1 MPERSSIWNSTGVG
15 DGAGTGITQQQWLEI
30 FRDSFTSDRYSS
42 EGVLA
47 GVSGELKVTGTSSPL
62 TVAVGAGYV
71 YGFYYQNTASLNL
84 SVATPSVGTTG
95 GHVVL
100 RADWTAQT
108 VRAVAV
114 RNTDGTNSTPAL
126 TQTAG
131 TTYEIRLAT
140 FTITTGGVI
149 SVTDARD
156 YCHPSPALVYRRQG
170 GSATSWNASGSTNYT
185 PGGVKLQGGAQTLTF
200 SSSATSNLTTITFP
214 NAYTNTP
221 VAFVSLFSN
230 GSSTGRK
237 VLATIESISTTQLG
251 IRGYVVDGSTT
262 SSSFDVYWLAVGDE

>member
-47 GVSGELKVTGTSSPL
+47 GVSGELKVTGNSSPL
-62 TVAVGAGYV
+62 AVAAGAGYV

-84 SVATPSVGTTG
+84 TVTTPSVGTTG

-100 RADWTAQT
+100 RADWTTQT

-131 TTYEIRLAT
+131 TTYEIRLCS
-140 FTITTGGVI
+140 FTITTGGSI
-149 SVTDARD
+149 TVTDARD
-156 YCHPSPALVYRRQG
+156 FCHPTALVYRRQG
-170 GSATSWNASGSTNYT
+170 GSATAWNTSGSTNYT
-185 PGGVKLQGGAQTLTF
+185 PGGTKIQAGAVSVSF
-200 SSSATSNLTTITFP
+200 SSSATSNLATVTFP
-214 NAYTNTP
+214 SAFTNVPIALLST
-221 VAFVSLFSN
+221 FSN

-237 VLATIESISTTQLG
+237 VLATIESLSTTQLV
-251 IRGYVVDGSTT
+251 IRGYIVDGSTT
-262 SSSFDVYWLAVGDE
+262 SSSFDIYWLAIGDE

>member
-15 DGAGTGITQQQWLEI
+15 DGSATGITQQQWLEI

-47 GVSGELKVTGTSSPL
+47 GVSGELKVSNSSSPL
-62 TVAVGAGYV
+62 AVAAGAAYV

-84 SVATPSVGTTG
+84 TVTTPSVGTTG

-100 RADWTAQT
+100 RADWTTQT

-131 TTYEIRLAT
+131 TTYEIRLCT
-140 FTITTGGVI
+140 FTITTGGSI
-149 SVTDARD
+149 TVTDARD
-156 YCHPSPALVYRRQG
+156 FCHPTALVYRRQG
-170 GSATSWNASGSTNYT
+170 GSSTAWNTSGSTNYT
-185 PGGVKLQGGAQTLTF
+185 PGGTKMQAGAVSLTF
-200 SSSATSNLTTITFP
+200 SSSATSNLATVTFP
-214 NAYTNTP
+214 SAYTNIPIALLST
-221 VAFVSLFSN
+221 FSN

-237 VLATIESISTTQLG
+237 VLATIESLSTTQLG
-251 IRGYVVDGSTT
+251 IRGYIVDGSTT
-262 SSSFDVYWLAVGDE
+262 SSSFDVYWLTIGNE

>member
-47 GVSGELKVTGTSSPL
+47 GVSGELKVSNSSSPL
-62 TVAVGAGYV
+62 AVAAGAAYV

-84 SVATPSVGTTG
+84 TVTTPSVGTTG

-100 RADWTAQT
+100 RADWTTQT

-140 FTITTGGVI
+140 FTITTGGTI
-149 SVTDARD
+149 TVTDARD
-156 YCHPSPALVYRRQG
+156 YCHPTALVYRRQG
-170 GSATSWNASGSTNYT
+170 GSATAWNTSGSTNYT
-185 PGGVKLQGGAQTLTF
+185 PGGTKIQAGAVSVSF
-200 SSSATSNLTTITFP
+200 SSSATSNLATVTFP
-214 NAYTNTP
+214 SQFANVPLPQLT
-221 VAFVSLFSN
+221 VFSN

-237 VLATIESISTTQLG
+237 ITPSVESISVTQLG
-251 IRGYVVDGSTT
+251 IRCYVSDGSTT

>member
-15 DGAGTGITQQQWLEI
+15 DGALTGITQQQWLEMY
-30 FRDSFTSDRYSS
+30 RDSFTSDRFSS

-47 GVSGELKVTGTSSPL
+47 GVSGELKVTGSSSPL
-62 TVAVGAGYV
+62 AVAAGAGYV

-84 SVATPSVGTTG
+84 SVTTPSVGTTG

-140 FTITTGGVI
+140 FTITTGGAI
-149 SVTDARD
+149 TVTDARD
-156 YCHPSPALVYRRQG
+156 YCHPSPALIYRRQG
-170 GSATSWNASGSTNYT
+170 GSATAWNTSGTTNYT
-185 PGGVKLQGGAQTLTF
+185 PGGIKMLGGSVSLSF
-200 SSSATSNLTTITFP
+200 SSSATSNIATVTFP
-214 NAYTNTP
+214 STFSNIPIALLST
-221 VAFVSLFSN
+221 FSN

-237 VLATIESISTTQLG
+237 VLATIESLSTTQLG
-251 IRGYVVDGSTT
+251 IRGYIVDGSTT
-262 SSSFDVYWLAVGDE
+262 SSSFDVYWLAFGDE

>member
-47 GVSGELKVTGTSSPL
+47 GVSGELKVSNSSSPL
-62 TVAVGAGYV
+62 AVAAGAAYV

-84 SVATPSVGTTG
+84 TVTTPSVGTTG

-100 RADWTAQT
+100 RADWTTQT

-131 TTYEIRLAT
+131 TTYEIRLCS
-140 FTITTGGVI
+140 FTITTGGSI
-149 SVTDARD
+149 TVTDARD
-156 YCHPSPALVYRRQG
+156 FCHPTALVYRRQG
-170 GSATSWNASGSTNYT
+170 GSATAWNTSGSTNYT
-185 PGGVKLQGGAQTLTF
+185 PGGTKIQAGAVSVSF
-200 SSSATSNLTTITFP
+200 SSSATSNLATVTFP
-214 NAYTNTP
+214 SAFTNVPIALLST
-221 VAFVSLFSN
+221 FSN

-237 VLATIESISTTQLG
+237 VLATIESLSTTQLV
-251 IRGYVVDGSTT
+251 IRGYIVDGSTT
-262 SSSFDVYWLAVGDE
+262 SSSFDIYWLAIGDE